1 MTRLTGRVLSA
12 VAAMSAVVCLMPMTA
27 RAGIWENIPYGLGYA
42 GFNIEG
48 QHNYLSGG
56 NDYRI
61 SKFFTSELSGNPLDF
76 GTWELTLGGP
86 ISIDVSTGG
95 RLIDEI
101 EIHFQTATS
110 SAGVPQP
117 LSYDLACDVCSQA
130 SQISGS
136 ILIDGDLTINE
147 FGCYDFHLEY
157 SSRQSVEQNGPFDDG
172 DITNDFD
179 IGPIDISGNI
189 YADIL
194 ALIFDPIF
202 ERMEVEN
209 PFASFS
215 GQLQLEKAIERISA
229 EQAKQAL
236 LAEDLLLDTGS
247 PLTFQPDV
255 VGLTPAGE
263 MAMEDIFSVE
273 SGTAAPR
280 GVVPEPSTVLF
291 IILGAPLIGSKRLR
305 DRIFGW

>member
-1 MTRLTGRVLSA
+1 
-12 VAAMSAVVCLMPMTA
+12 
-27 RAGIWENIPYGLGYA
+27 
-42 GFNIEG
+42 
-48 QHNYLSGG
+48 
-56 NDYRI
+56 
-61 SKFFTSELSGNPLDF
+61 
-76 GTWELTLGGP
+76 
-86 ISIDVSTGG
+86 
-95 RLIDEI
+95 
-101 EIHFQTATS
+101 
-110 SAGVPQP
+110 
-117 LSYDLACDVCSQA
+117 
-130 SQISGS
+130 
-136 ILIDGDLTINE
+136 
-147 FGCYDFHLEY
+147 
-157 SSRQSVEQNGPFDDG
+157 
-172 DITNDFD
+172 
-179 IGPIDISGNI
+179 
-189 YADIL
+189 
-194 ALIFDPIF
+194 
-202 ERMEVEN
+202 MEVEN